1 MRSATSRSHLGVV
14 RTKNLAR
21 DWYAAQCAAIF
32 GPERAWPNATDF
44 GARYN
49 GLRQNATRVFYS
61 AGSQN
66 AWTQTCVT
74 EDSGVPP
81 ACMAHTIV
89 GNEMG

>member
-1 MRSATSRSHLGVV
+1 
-14 RTKNLAR
+14 LAR

-61 AGSQN
+61 AGRHRNLLDFNSILATDGN
-66 AWTQTCVT
+66 AYPKTVFV
-74 EDSGVPP
+74 SL
-81 ACMAHTIV
+81 AV
-89 GNEMG
+89 GKFLTLF